1 MESHWTEVHRTC
13 DNDPTKAAPIS
24 SLVWDPYQDLLWTG
38 NDKGRVTSYY
48 ARDGLQRY
56 TSFKGQVDQQ
66 IRQIL
71 PNDRGVVNLSPTS
84 LQMRNRRGL
93 VKWNISN
100 EDTRDLHCMT
110 TSTLGNNELLVA
122 GQQDD
127 LLVVNVNLGTI
138 SRKVSGAMNT
148 VVMKK
153 ASSSRLI
160 CCGSLGGEVTLRDP
174 RSMKVEQRVQA
185 HTGTLSDLEVSGNMM
200 LTCGFSNRQGS
211 LMVDPL
217 VKVYD
222 IRMSIRAL
230 APIPFPSGP
239 IFLRMHPRLSTTV
252 FIVSQSGQFQV
263 CDVSNLA
270 MGLHAPAGQFYQI
283 PTSSY
288 ITAIDVSS
296 TGETVAIGDASSFVY
311 QYSDRPDYSINAY
324 SDQLET
330 PDPPQSRP
338 NVLLEDSSGLLVVSP
353 LSLIGMP
360 HYTEPL
366 LSNWPSNLSF
376 EVGHPPPQIEEEVLR
391 NMKTIDF
398 VGYAP
403 NPGTR
408 RRNQVVRG
416 NANKAMNAPK
426 FRSQQALELLR
437 GGVVDDGDVPL
448 DGKEAKRKLSI
459 DPTGLKMPSSY
470 GRVEIQ
476 YSKFGVEDFDFGFYN
491 HTKYGGLETH
501 IANSYCN
508 SMLQMLHFTLP
519 LRQIA
524 ISHIKADCQKEN
536 CLCCELGFLFRMLE
550 DANGQNCQATNFL
563 RAFRTIPQAG
573 ALGLFEPEQPDN
585 SISYS
590 MLIQNFIRF
599 ILEQLHQETYSPN
612 ANPVILPSLTAGI
625 EESNSTDTPSSIQQ
639 VFGLKTSNYS
649 KCSHCGNEISR
660 TTYPYVVDIM
670 YPKKLATSNVK
681 QDIRIKKRSFAS
693 LLKTSINRETKT
705 KAYCVNC
712 QQYQP
717 IGTKK
722 LLREL
727 PSVLTINSGITTSE
741 QANLWRHH
749 ANGNGKGTNNS
760 SHTTSPRTDSDSG
773 AESPNGSNKT
783 WLPERLLIR
792 IVGDDIEIKALDCKQ
807 PVPTEFLVGSPKLA
821 VYELSSI
828 VSQVQN
834 NREVPHLVSQIR
846 IPKSE
851 LEGEETSPWY
861 LFNDFLVKNI
871 EPEEVFSFKGTWK
884 IPSILQYT
892 RVDLDQLLD
901 LSKLPSQ
908 ADLSILFKDIS
919 VTKNPARD
927 PPSYQVLS
935 EDEMPKKGTLISID
949 AEFVALSQEE
959 TEIRSDGTKS
969 VLRPSRLCLARVSV
983 LRGESNDLEGL
994 PFIDDYIVNS
1004 EPIVDYL
1011 TDYSGIEAGDLDP
1024 QTSKHT
1030 LVPLKIAYKK
1040 LRLLVDLGCIFI
1052 GHGLKSDF
1060 RIINILV
1067 PPEQVIDTLDI
1078 YYMRNRQR
1086 KISLRFLAWA
1096 LLELDIQQVTHN
1108 SIEDAKTALLLYKK
1122 YLELRENGTFGKV
1135 LEDIYEM
1142 GRKSNWLKATPK
1154 DAIGTP
1160 TAAATKSATSF
1171 KR

>member
-1 MESHWTEVHRTC
+1 
-13 DNDPTKAAPIS
+13 
-24 SLVWDPYQDLLWTG
+24 
-38 NDKGRVTSYY
+38 
-48 ARDGLQRY
+48 
-56 TSFKGQVDQQ
+56 
-66 IRQIL
+66 
-71 PNDRGVVNLSPTS
+71 
-84 LQMRNRRGL
+84 
-93 VKWNISN
+93 
-100 EDTRDLHCMT
+100 MT

-122 GQQDD
+122 GQQDE
-127 LLVVNVNLGTI
+127 LLVVNVNYGSI
-138 SRKVSGAMNT
+138 SRKIAGAANT

-153 ASSSRLI
+153 AASSRLI
-160 CCGSLGGEVTLRDP
+160 CCGSMAGEVTLRDP
-174 RSMKVEQRVQA
+174 RTMNIEQRVQA
-185 HTGTLSDLEVSGNMM
+185 HTGTLSDLEISGNMM

-222 IRMSIRAL
+222 IRMAIRSL

-239 IFLRMHPRLSTTV
+239 VFLKMHPRLSTTV

-263 CDVSNLA
+263 CDVTNLA

-296 TGETVAIGDASSFVY
+296 SGETVAIGDASSFVF
-311 QYSDRPDYSINAY
+311 QYADRRDYSINAY
-324 SDQLET
+324 SDALET
-330 PDPPQSRP
+330 PDPPHPRP
-338 NVLLEDSSGLLVVSP
+338 NITMDDTSP
-353 LSLIGMP
+353 LSLVGLP

-366 LSNWPSNLSF
+366 LSSWPSSMTF
-376 EVGHPPPQIEEEVLR
+376 EVGLPPPQIEEEVLR

-408 RRNQVVRG
+408 RRNQVVKRT
-416 NANKAMNAPK
+416 NHKNTNAPK

-437 GGVVDDGDVPL
+437 GGGTVDDAEDSA
-448 DGKEAKRKLSI
+448 DGTVTPKRKLSL
-459 DPTGLKMPSSY
+459 DPTGLKMPSAY

-519 LRQIA
+519 LRKVA
-524 ISHIKADCQKEN
+524 ISHIGMDCQKEN

-585 SISYS
+585 TISYS

-599 ILEQLHQETYSPN
+599 ILEQLHQETVVPN
-612 ANPVILPSLTAGI
+612 ANPILLRSIAAEEEATSDLPST
-625 EESNSTDTPSSIQQ
+625 IQQ
-639 VFGLKTSNYS
+639 VFGLKTTNYS
-649 KCSHCGNEISR
+649 KCSHCSNEIVR

-670 YPKKLATSNVK
+670 YPKKLASSNVK
-681 QDIRIKKRSFAS
+681 QDQRIKKRSFAS

-717 IGTKK
+717 IATKK

-727 PSVLTINSGITTSE
+727 PSILTINSGITSSE
-741 QANLWRHH
+741 QASLWRHH
-749 ANGNGKGTNNS
+749 ANGNGKGGQTS
-760 SHTTSPRTDSDSG
+760 AHAATSPRTDSDSG
-773 AESPNGSNKT
+773 AESPGGATKT

-792 IVGDDIEIKALDCKQ
+792 IVGDEIEIKALDPRL
-807 PVPTEFLVGSPKLA
+807 PVPTEFLVGSQQLA

-834 NREVPHLVSQIR
+834 DRQVPHLVSQIR
-846 IPKSE
+846 IPSSE
-851 LEGEETSPWY
+851 LEASAKSPWY

-871 EPEEVFSFKGTWK
+871 DAEEVFSFKGSWK

-908 ADLSILFKDIS
+908 VDLSILFKNIS
-919 VTKNPARD
+919 ITNNASEEQQQQSHK
-927 PPSYQVLS
+927 VLS
-935 EDEMPKKGTLISID
+935 EDEMPKAGTLISID

-969 VLRPSRLCLARVSV
+969 VIRPSRLSLARVSV
-983 LRGESNDLEGL
+983 LRGESGEMEGI
-994 PFIDDYIVNS
+994 PFIDDYIANS

-1011 TDYSGIEAGDLDP
+1011 TEYSGIEAGDLDP

-1096 LLELDIQQVTHN
+1096 LLQLDIQQVTHN

-1122 YLELRENGTFGKV
+1122 YLELREKGTFGSV

-1142 GRKSNWLKATPK
+1142 GRKSNWLKSAPK
-1154 DAIGTP
+1154 DANGSSAGSPAILTKPGTP
-1160 TAAATKSATSF
+1160 TF

>member
-1 MESHWTEVHRTC
+1 
-13 DNDPTKAAPIS
+13 
-24 SLVWDPYQDLLWTG
+24 
-38 NDKGRVTSYY
+38 
-48 ARDGLQRY
+48 
-56 TSFKGQVDQQ
+56 
-66 IRQIL
+66 
-71 PNDRGVVNLSPTS
+71 
-84 LQMRNRRGL
+84 
-93 VKWNISN
+93 
-100 EDTRDLHCMT
+100 
-110 TSTLGNNELLVA
+110 
-122 GQQDD
+122 
-127 LLVVNVNLGTI
+127 
-138 SRKVSGAMNT
+138 
-148 VVMKK
+148 
-153 ASSSRLI
+153 
-160 CCGSLGGEVTLRDP
+160 
-174 RSMKVEQRVQA
+174 
-185 HTGTLSDLEVSGNMM
+185 
-200 LTCGFSNRQGS
+200 
-211 LMVDPL
+211 
-217 VKVYD
+217 
-222 IRMSIRAL
+222 
-230 APIPFPSGP
+230 
-239 IFLRMHPRLSTTV
+239 
-252 FIVSQSGQFQV
+252 
-263 CDVSNLA
+263 

-288 ITAIDVSS
+288 ITSIDVSS
-296 TGETVAIGDASSFVY
+296 TGETVAIGDASSFVF
-311 QYSDRPDYSINAY
+311 QYADRPDYSINAY
-324 SDQLET
+324 SDPLEA
-330 PDPPQSRP
+330 PDPPQARP
-338 NVLLEDSSGLLVVSP
+338 NVSMDDFSP
-353 LSLIGMP
+353 LSLVGMP

-366 LSNWPSNLSF
+366 LSSWPSNMTF
-376 EVGHPPPQIEEEVLR
+376 DVGHPPPQIEEEVLR

-408 RRNQVVRG
+408 RRNQVVRR
-416 NANKAMNAPK
+416 NNQKNVNAPK

-437 GGVVDDGDVPL
+437 GGPVDEVDDSMEGGETP
-448 DGKEAKRKLSI
+448 KRKLSV

-470 GRVEIQ
+470 ARVEIQ
-476 YSKFGVEDFDFGFYN
+476 YSRFGVEDFDFGFYN
-491 HTKYGGLETH
+491 HTQYGGLETH

-519 LRQIA
+519 LRKIA
-524 ISHIKADCQKEN
+524 ISHIAMDCPKEN

-573 ALGLFEPEQPDN
+573 ALGLFEPEQPDH

-599 ILEQLHQETYSPN
+599 ILEQLHQETFTPN
-612 ANPVILPSLTAGI
+612 SNPIVLRSITAASEVETSSDMPST
-625 EESNSTDTPSSIQQ
+625 IQQ
-639 VFGLKTSNYS
+639 VFGLKTTNYS
-649 KCSHCGNEISR
+649 KCSHCSNEIIR

-670 YPKKLATSNVK
+670 YPKK
-681 QDIRIKKRSFAS
+681 
-693 LLKTSINRETKT
+693 
-705 KAYCVNC
+705 
-712 QQYQP
+712 P
-717 IGTKK
+717 IATKK

-727 PSVLTINSGITTSE
+727 PSILTINSGITSSE
-741 QANLWRHH
+741 QASLWRHH
-749 ANGNGKGTNNS
+749 ANGNGKGTQASAHNT
-760 SHTTSPRTDSDSG
+760 TTSPRTDSDSG
-773 AESPNGSNKT
+773 AESPGGTSKT

-792 IVGDDIEIKALDCKQ
+792 IVEDEIDIKALDARQ
-807 PVPTEFLVGSPKLA
+807 PVPIELLVGSQQLA

-828 VSQVQN
+828 VSQVQSD
-834 NREVPHLVSQIR
+834 REVPHLVSQIR
-846 IPKSE
+846 IPTAE
-851 LEGEETSPWY
+851 LEGSEKSPWY

-871 EPEEVFSFKGTWK
+871 EADEVFSFKGSWK

-901 LSKLPSQ
+901 LSKLPSHV
-908 ADLSILFKDIS
+908 DLSILFRDIS
-919 VTKNPARD
+919 ITKNPSSE
-927 PPSYQVLS
+927 PPSYKTLS
-935 EDEMPKKGTLISID
+935 QDEMPKAGTLISID

-969 VLRPSRLCLARVSV
+969 VIRPSRLSLARVSV
-983 LRGESNDLEGL
+983 LRGESGDMEGT
-994 PFIDDYIVNS
+994 PFIDDYIANS

-1011 TDYSGIEAGDLDP
+1011 TEYSGIEAGDLDP

-1096 LLELDIQQVTHN
+1096 LLQLDIQQVTHN

-1122 YLELRENGTFGKV
+1122 YLELRENGTFGTV
-1135 LEDIYEM
+1135 LEEIYEK

-1154 DAIGTP
+1154 DSGINSPAVLTKPGTP
-1160 TAAATKSATSF
+1160 SQY

>member
-1 MESHWTEVHRTC
+1 MESQWTEVHRTC
-13 DNDPTKAAPIS
+13 DNDPNKISPIS
-24 SLVWDPYQDLLWTG
+24 SLVWDPYQDLLWAG
-38 NDKGRVTSYY
+38 NDKGRVSSYY
-48 ARDGLQRY
+48 APEGLQRY
-56 TSFKGQVDQQ
+56 TSFKGHADQQ
-66 IRQIL
+66 IRQIAL
-71 PNDRGVVNLSPTS
+71 NERGIVSLSSNS
-84 LQMRNRRGL
+84 LQMRNRRGI

-100 EDTRDLHCMT
+100 DDTRDLHCMT

-122 GQQDD
+122 GQQDE
-127 LLVVNVNLGTI
+127 LLVVNVNYGSI
-138 SRKVSGAMNT
+138 SRKIAGAANT

-153 ASSSRLI
+153 AASSRLI
-160 CCGSLGGEVTLRDP
+160 CCGSMAGEVTLRDP
-174 RSMKVEQRVQA
+174 RTMNVEQRVQA

-222 IRMSIRAL
+222 IRMAIRSL

-239 IFLRMHPRLSTTV
+239 VFLKMHPRLSTTV

-263 CDVSNLA
+263 CDVTNVA
-270 MGLHAPAGQFYQI
+270 MGLHTPAGQFYQI

-288 ITAIDVSS
+288 ITSIDVSS
-296 TGETVAIGDASSFVY
+296 SGETVAIGDASSFIF
-311 QYSDRPDYSINAY
+311 QYADRQDYSINAY
-324 SDQLET
+324 SDPLDA
-330 PDPPQSRP
+330 PDQPHPRP
-338 NVLLEDSSGLLVVSP
+338 NIIMDDSSP
-353 LSLIGMP
+353 LSLVGMP

-366 LSNWPSNLSF
+366 LSSWPANMTF
-376 EVGHPPPQIEEEVLR
+376 EVGLPPPQIEEEVLR

-408 RRNQVVRG
+408 RRNQVVRR
-416 NANKAMNAPK
+416 NNHKNVNAPK

-437 GGVVDDGDVPL
+437 GGGGAIDEGEDSADGGDVP
-448 DGKEAKRKLSI
+448 KRKLSV
-459 DPTGLKMPSSY
+459 DPTGLKMPSAY

-519 LRQIA
+519 LRKIA
-524 ISHIKADCQKEN
+524 ISHIGMDCQKEN

-563 RAFRTIPQAG
+563 RAFSTIPQAG

-585 SISYS
+585 TISYS

-599 ILEQLHQETYSPN
+599 ILEQLHQETYVPT
-612 ANPVILPSLTAGI
+612 ANPILLPSIAANTEQEAAADLP
-625 EESNSTDTPSSIQQ
+625 STIQQ
-639 VFGLKTSNYS
+639 VFGLKTTNYS
-649 KCSHCGNEISR
+649 KCSHCSNEIIR

-670 YPKKLATSNVK
+670 YPKKLASSNVK
-681 QDIRIKKRSFAS
+681 QDQRIKKRSFAS

-717 IGTKK
+717 IATKK
-722 LLREL
+722 LLRDL
-727 PSVLTINSGITTSE
+727 PSILTINSGITSSE
-741 QANLWRHH
+741 QASLWRHH
-749 ANGNGKGTNNS
+749 ANGNGKAGQTSVHNS
-760 SHTTSPRTDSDSG
+760 ANSPRTDSDSG
-773 AESPNGSNKT
+773 AESPGAASKT

-792 IVGDDIEIKALDCKQ
+792 IVGDEIEIKALDPRL
-807 PVPTEFLVGSPKLA
+807 PVPTEFLVGSQKLA

-834 NREVPHLVSQIR
+834 DRAVPHLVSQIR
-846 IPKSE
+846 VPGSE
-851 LEGEETSPWY
+851 LEPQAKSPWY

-871 EPEEVFSFKGTWK
+871 EAEEVFSFKGSWK

-892 RVDLDQLLD
+892 RLDLDQLLD

-908 ADLSILFKDIS
+908 VDLSILFKNIS
-919 VTKNPARD
+919 LTNNASEEQR
-927 PPSYQVLS
+927 SYKVLS
-935 EDEMPKKGTLISID
+935 EDEMPKPGTLVSID

-969 VLRPSRLCLARVSV
+969 LIRPSRLSLARVSV
-983 LRGESNDLEGL
+983 LRGESGDMEGI
-994 PFIDDYIVNS
+994 PFIDDYIANS

-1011 TDYSGIEAGDLDP
+1011 TEYSGIEAGDLDP

-1030 LVPLKIAYKK
+1030 LVPLKMAYKK

-1067 PPEQVIDTLDI
+1067 PPDQVIDTLDI

-1096 LLELDIQQVTHN
+1096 LLQLDIQQVTHN

-1122 YLELRENGTFGKV
+1122 YLELREKGTFGSV

-1142 GRKSNWLKATPK
+1142 GRKSNWLKSAPK
-1154 DAIGTP
+1154 DSNGINSPAI
-1160 TAAATKSATSF
+1160 F